1 MENTFE
7 KECAAIAEGFDKVN
21 SALKQ
26 CTRSIDELLD
36 SEIREAREAER
47 TAFELVGRAQLLL
60 PEAERDLCKI
70 REAQKLLRK
79 AEGLLRHTYFP
90 GNDDEDSWAS
100 ENRCRADLVAQM
112 LHRACVLERFFM

>member
-1 MENTFE
+1 MDSTRND
-7 KECAAIAEGFDKVN
+7 CAAIVQEFDKV
-21 SALKQ
+21 SAALKQ

-36 SEIREAREAER
+36 SEIREAQEAER

-60 PEAERDLCKI
+60 AEAERDLCKT

-90 GNDDEDSWAS
+90 GNDDEDGWAS
-100 ENRCRADLVAQM
+100 ENRSRADIVAQM
-112 LHRACVLERFFM
+112 LRRACVLEKFCK